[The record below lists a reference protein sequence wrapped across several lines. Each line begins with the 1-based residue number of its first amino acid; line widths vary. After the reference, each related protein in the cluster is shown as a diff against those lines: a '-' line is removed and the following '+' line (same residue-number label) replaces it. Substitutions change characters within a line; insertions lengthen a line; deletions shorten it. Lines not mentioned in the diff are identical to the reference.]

1 MNFNVED
8 EESIKELAVETPF
21 SVLDIKDTIRYL
33 RQQGEVV
40 NGTVKFD
47 VIYRNLPQG
56 THIPRAWNEEE
67 KYILIIIF
75 HNGEKIET
83 KATETELNRLYE
95 IFLDSEKEDFCI
107 IGNDVI
113 DVSEVEQFRYKEIQ
127 EGGLE
132 NETTQ
137 SVVCRGNVES

>member
-47 VIYRNLPQG
+47 VIYRNLP
-56 THIPRAWNEEE
+56 
-67 KYILIIIF
+67 
-75 HNGEKIET
+75 
-83 KATETELNRLYE
+83 
-95 IFLDSEKEDFCI
+95 
-107 IGNDVI
+107 
-113 DVSEVEQFRYKEIQ
+113 
-127 EGGLE
+127 
-132 NETTQ
+132 
-137 SVVCRGNVES
+137 